1 MNKRIKKLAEQAGI
15 TFDSLGAS
23 YTSGSLLDVLER
35 FAELIF
41 QDEAKSCAEHYLE
54 IMSIAIDSARKGE
67 REACAA
73 LCDAECN
80 KEDPMK
86 IIGTYESGCYMMAE
100 FLANEIRSRK

>member
-1 MNKRIKKLAEQAGI
+1 MNIDSPFEQWRLKYMQGTAV
-15 TFDSLGAS
+15 S
-23 YTSGSLLDVLER
+23 R
-35 FAELIF
+35 
-41 QDEAKSCAEHYLE
+41 E
-54 IMSIAIDSARKGE
+54 IMELLALAFEDGRVAE

-86 IIGTYESGCYMMAE
+86 IISTYESGCYMMAE

>member
-1 MNKRIKKLAEQAGI
+1 MKHIGKCVVKDCGNHTNEGLFVGLLCSPCHAFISGDGGLYSQAYRNSRVMI
-15 TFDSLGAS
+15 D
-23 YTSGSLLDVLER
+23 
-35 FAELIF
+35 
-41 QDEAKSCAEHYLE
+41 
-54 IMSIAIDSARKGE
+54 IAIQME

-86 IIGTYESGCYMMAE
+86 IISTYESGCYMMAE

>member
-1 MNKRIKKLAEQAGI
+1 MDIKELAEQAG
-15 TFDSLGAS
+15 FFREFALSQLWLAEDE
-23 YTSGSLLDVLER
+23 DLER
-35 FAELIF
+35 FAELIR
-41 QDEAKSCAEHYLE
+41 QDEAKSCAEHYFE

-67 REACAA
+67 REACAK

-86 IIGTYESGCYMMAE
+86 IISTYESGCYMMAE